1 MHQPY
6 RVKRYE
12 AFSVGNDA
20 EYFNGDQDDD
30 LNNQRVLKKVAQKSY
45 VPTLDALLT
54 LVQKHPEF
62 RVSFSITGT
71 LIEQLQESA
80 PEVIQKLQA
89 LSATKQVEFVSETYH
104 HSLAFFYDEEEF
116 AEQVRLHRELI
127 ASLFHVYPRVFR
139 NTELAYHDALGQWAS
154 KEGYDGVLTE
164 GYDGV
169 LKGKSPDTLYSVSEA
184 PRTKLLL
191 KNYRLSDDIAFR
203 FSERSWEGWPLT
215 AEKFASWIEAK
226 NGSSEL
232 VNLFM
237 DFETFGEHQ
246 WEETGIFDF
255 LHGVVPELLSRAD
268 ITFVTPSEALHRF
281 PAREPLSMKEVVT
294 WADTDRDL
302 TAWTGN
308 DLQKQALQSL
318 YALKPLVY
326 KKGGEALSTWRKLQT
341 SDHFYYMCTKWSNDG
356 DVHAY
361 FSPYKSPYDAH
372 TSFMHALQDFSL
384 RLSDNN

>member
-6 RVKRYE
+6 RVKRYD

-20 EYFNGDQDDD
+20 EYFNGTDEDD
-30 LNNQRVLKKVAQKSY
+30 LHNSHVLKKVARKSY

-62 RVSFSITGT
+62 RVSLSITGT

-89 LSATKQVEFVSETYH
+89 LSATRQVEFVSETYY
-104 HSLAFFYDEEEF
+104 HSLAFFYDQEEF

-127 ASLFHVYPRVFR
+127 AKLFHVYPRVFR
-139 NTELAYHDALGQWAS
+139 NTELAFNDALGAWAS
-154 KEGYDGVLTE
+154 TAGYDAVLTE
-164 GYDGV
+164 GWDGV
-169 LKGKSPDTLYSVSEA
+169 LGERSPDTLYTVSEA

-203 FSERSWEGWPLT
+203 FSEQSWEGWPLT
-215 AEKFASWIEAK
+215 ADKFASWIEAK

-246 WEETGIFDF
+246 WEETGIFEF
-255 LHGVVPELLSRAD
+255 LHAVVPELLRRSST
-268 ITFVTPSEALHRF
+268 TFVTPSEALERF
-281 PAREPLSMKEVVT
+281 TAKESLSMKDVVT

-308 DLQKQALQSL
+308 DLQQHALQSL

-341 SDHFYYMCTKWSNDG
+341 SDHFYYMCTKWSADG

-361 FSPYKSPYDAH
+361 FSPYNTPYEAH
-372 TSFMHALQDFSL
+372 TSFMHALQDFKL
-384 RLSDNN
+384 RLTET

>member
-6 RVKRYE
+6 RVKRYD

-20 EYFNGDQDDD
+20 EYFNGDQEDD
-30 LNNQRVLKKVAQKSY
+30 LNNRRVLKKVARKSY

-62 RVSFSITGT
+62 RVSLSITGT

-104 HSLAFFYDEEEF
+104 HSLAFFYDQEEF
-116 AEQVRLHRELI
+116 REQVRLHRELI
-127 ASLFHVYPRVFR
+127 AKLFHVYPRVFR
-139 NTELAYHDALGQWAS
+139 NTELAFNDALGAWAS
-154 KEGYDGVLTE
+154 SEGYDAVLTE
-164 GYDGV
+164 GWDGV
-169 LKGKSPDTLYSVSEA
+169 LLGRSPDALYTVSEA

-203 FSERSWEGWPLT
+203 FSEQSWEGWPLT

-255 LHGVVPELLSRAD
+255 LHHVVPELLRRSST
-268 ITFVTPSEALHRF
+268 TFVTPSEALERF
-281 PAREPLSMKEVVT
+281 TAKEPLSMKSVVT

-308 DLQKQALQSL
+308 DLQQQALKSL

-326 KKGGEALSTWRKLQT
+326 TKGGEALSTWRKLQT
-341 SDHFYYMCTKWSNDG
+341 SDHFYYMCTKWSSDG

-361 FSPYKSPYDAH
+361 FSPYTTPYEAH
-372 TSFMHALQDFSL
+372 TSFMHALQDFRL
-384 RLSDNN
+384 RLTET